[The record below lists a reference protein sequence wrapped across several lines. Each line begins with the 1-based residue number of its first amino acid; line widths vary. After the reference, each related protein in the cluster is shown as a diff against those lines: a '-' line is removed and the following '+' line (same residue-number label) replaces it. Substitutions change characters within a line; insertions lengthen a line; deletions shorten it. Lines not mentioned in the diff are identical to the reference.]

1 MTTPLGVPNLPLGA
15 LTVETLNDKLQD
27 QSQAAIRGRAGE
39 RVPAIF
45 NSSTGGDILNDLSP
59 FGILTSIWAG
69 INSLIANAAPED
81 IQGPEDIPD
90 LLVDFIE
97 GLPVIGQFVQLFE
110 AITGTYTG
118 DDEFLNSIQDFLS
131 PIVAFFSA
139 LSNADFPPTVQD
151 FIDNLPLIG
160 PIVGAITGQ
169 SEADGVALDL
179 TTLATHSRNVN
190 NQANNQ
196 VDGLVTATRRS
207 AGRVSV
213 SQLSSSDQ
221 SLLSQGDFL
230 TSSTVDPADGWSW
243 DSTQTRTGAG
253 GSLKVTCSGSAQR
266 IYCRQ
271 DVKVTTGD
279 RLELS
284 GYVKTTGFTSG
295 SIQLSIIP
303 WAPVGS
309 PALMTEQT
317 NEDGAARTTAAAST
331 FEALPDLTYTVA
343 AGVTSVQVSIVVDC
357 NSGAEVIFDDIDL
370 KKTGINDSTLAS
382 LSANLGTTPTV
393 GSGAKMSRKN
403 TSTKITADSGEGK
416 FDSSFYVASAGG
428 SGVDRVS
435 ADISASYVDGSYT
448 VTYAG
453 WYYVE
458 VGFTTNAST
467 PAFGAFN
474 VAPAVYVQGALYKV
488 GADALGSFGG
498 GFGNY
503 ARSAQSSFVIY
514 LDAGQ
519 YVESGYY
526 NFGGSNS
533 NFFEGD
539 TNGVSTYFSIAML
552 NRTEEG

>member
-39 RVPAIF
+39 RVPTIF
-45 NSSTGGDILNDLSP
+45 NSSTGGDILNDISP
-59 FGILTSIWAG
+59 FGILTNIWAG

-90 LLVDFIE
+90 LLIDFIE
-97 GLPVIGQFVQLFE
+97 GLPVIGQFVQLLE
-110 AITGTYTG
+110 AILGTYTG
-118 DDEFLNSIQDFLS
+118 DDEFLLSIQDFLS

-139 LSNADFPPTVQD
+139 LATLDFPPTVQD
-151 FIDNLPLIG
+151 FIDKLPLIG

-213 SQLSSSDQ
+213 SQLSSSEQ

-230 TSSTVDPADGWSW
+230 TESTVDPADGWSW
-243 DSTQTRTGAG
+243 DSTQTRTGSG
-253 GSLKVTCSGSAQR
+253 GSLKVTCTGSSQR

-271 DVKVTTGD
+271 DVKVTAGD
-279 RLELS
+279 QLVLT
-284 GYVKTTGFTSG
+284 GYVKTDSFTSG
-295 SIQLSIIP
+295 SMQLSIIP

-309 PALMTEQT
+309 PAVMTEQT
-317 NEDGAARTTAAAST
+317 TEDGTARATAAST
-331 FEALPDLTYTVA
+331 YEALPDLTYTVA
-343 AGVTSVQVSIVVDC
+343 SGVTSVQVSIVVDC
-357 NSGAEVIFDDIDL
+357 NSGAEIVFDDIDL
-370 KKTGINDSTLAS
+370 KKTGINSTTLTTLSDS
-382 LSANLGTTPTV
+382 LGTTPTA

-403 TSTKITADSGEGK
+403 TATKITADSGEGK
-416 FDSSFYVASAGG
+416 FDSSFYVSSGGG

-435 ADISASYVDGSYT
+435 SDITASYTGGSYT

-474 VAPAVYVQGALYKV
+474 VAPAVYVQGTLYKI

-503 ARSAQSSFVIY
+503 ARSAQSSFIVY

-519 YVESGYY
+519 YVEAGYF
-526 NFGGSNS
+526 NWGASNS

-539 TNGVSTYFSIAML
+539 TNGVSTFFSIAML